1 MRSGG
6 FAEHEPPVSGT
17 GYGTIGL
24 EDEVL
29 PIVGMARHVG
39 GMSSTRDVISLA
51 RKREGL
57 ITTREALDLAMARS
71 TLDRRINDGVFVR
84 LGKGVLALPGASTRP
99 DSLLRAA
106 GLALGAVVSHQSAA
120 RIHGIEPVYKATPSV
135 TVPHRG
141 TYTFPGR
148 RVHQSTDLRPEHVV
162 RVDGVS
168 VTKPARRV
176 LDLAKVL
183 GQSRLEEVVDNA
195 LASGIVDFTELM
207 TLYLALTRRGKKGM
221 AKVKSILVE
230 RATEERVP
238 ASVLETRL
246 FRLLK
251 GAGIPPVK
259 QFHAPW
265 LEPINGRVD
274 FAYVDEEILIEGDS
288 RRWHL
293 LSEAFENDRRRDIAA
308 QLAGWIVIR
317 VTWKMI
323 TEEPAF
329 VVETVRQALSMRS
342 SHSRGS

>member
-1 MRSGG
+1 
-6 FAEHEPPVSGT
+6 
-17 GYGTIGL
+17 
-24 EDEVL
+24 
-29 PIVGMARHVG
+29 
-39 GMSSTRDVISLA
+39 
-51 RKREGL
+51 
-57 ITTREALDLAMARS
+57 MARS
-71 TLDRRINDGVFVR
+71 TLNRRINDGVFVR
-84 LGKGVLALPGASTRP
+84 LGNGVLALPGASTRP
-99 DSLLRAA
+99 DALLRAA

-141 TYTFPGR
+141 TYTFPGL

-168 VTKPARRV
+168 VTNPARTV

-207 TLYLALTRRGKKGM
+207 TLYQALTRRGKKGM
-221 AKVKSILVE
+221 AKMKSILVE
-230 RATEERVP
+230 RASEERVP
-238 ASVLETRL
+238 ASVLERRL
-246 FRLLK
+246 FRLLT
-251 GAGIPPVK
+251 GAGIPRPVK

-265 LEPINGRVD
+265 LEPIKGRVD

-342 SHSRGS
+342 SHSRGA